1 MLSKLNYF
9 NKLICMLLMML
20 VICFSNSTYINVL
33 LIVLPFSYFIFN
45 NNYKLSILSGISFII
60 YSSISSYYFML
71 WPFKIWQV
79 FIYILLLRTIF
90 TEREKNVFINRMFY
104 SFSSTKNMIKKLCYR
119 IKNKEYKS
127 NLFGLS
133 YSLYLRKQNKKKVVE
148 EIKDLSV
155 IAKLKYYGINKKR
168 KEYGITVWN
177 KVDSTVLCI
186 LILITVISVLY

>member
-1 MLSKLNYF
+1 M
-9 NKLICMLLMML
+9 
-20 VICFSNSTYINVL
+20 
-33 LIVLPFSYFIFN
+33 LPFSYFIFN

-133 YSLYLRKQNKKKVVE
+133 YSLYIRKQNKKKVAE